1 MRKTVL
7 VVFALAACAT
17 QNNIQTVKNFRAA
30 RERGDSAAAEAYLTP
45 DSRIWFEKREGPGA
59 PFGHGGDAW
68 RHWDAYFRSR
78 STYSDWQW
86 HDGAVSARVNETN
99 DFYELLEWK
108 PAPYRLTYRFD
119 AQGRIREV
127 LLQSMGKSTSRLAEF
142 KQWAAKT
149 HPDELAYLMP
159 KGEIDPSGDRAERW
173 HALLTEWRRE
183 ERPSRQ

>member
-30 RERGDSAAAEAYLTP
+30 RERGDTAAAEAYLTP
-45 DSRIWFEKREGPGA
+45 DSRIWFEKKDGPGE
-59 PFGHGGDAW
+59 PFGHGDQPD
-68 RHWDAYFRSR
+68 RHWDVYFHAR
-78 STYSDWQW
+78 STYSDWQS
-86 HDGAVSARVNETN
+86 HGDSVSATVLETN
-99 DFYELLEWK
+99 DFYQLLDWK

-119 AQGRIREV
+119 AQGRIKEV
-127 LLQSMGKSTSRLAEF
+127 LLESMGKSTSRLAEF

-159 KGEIDPSGDRAERW
+159 NGHIDRTADRAERW
-173 HALLTEWRRE
+173 HALLMEWRYGTKR
-183 ERPSRQ
+183 